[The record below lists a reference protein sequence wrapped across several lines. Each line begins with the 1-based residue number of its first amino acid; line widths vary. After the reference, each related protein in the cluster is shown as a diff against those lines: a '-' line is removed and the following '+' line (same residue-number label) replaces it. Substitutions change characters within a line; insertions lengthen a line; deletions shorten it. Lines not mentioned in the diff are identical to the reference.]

1 MAILKAFYDQGI
13 EEICGHRLFA
23 VSDSAYDRAYA
34 WLEQVGVMS
43 LAKEGIRALK
53 EARDTSID
61 DALDEVVDRYLGVW
75 EAQAGLKTYGQAVG
89 DVMEWRTGEGE
100 CFEMSVEEWL
110 EFSRRA
116 SFDSARE
123 RAMSMGIDVTWDS
136 EFAKAPEG
144 YYQIG
149 GGVDYAIA
157 KSLAAAPFADLLWM
171 ETKTA
176 DLADARKFA
185 EAIHAEHPNKMLAYN
200 LSPSFN
206 WDTTGMTDEAIK
218 VFPEELGKLGFV
230 FNFITYGGHQ
240 IDGLASEEFSTALR
254 EDGMLALVR
263 LQRTLRLVQSPY
275 RMPQTLVGG
284 PRLDGAL
291 VASAGRTATTK
302 AMGKGSTQFQ
312 HLVQT
317 EVPPKLLEEWL
328 EIWGEHHQI
337 GSRMRVGLRPHVAGS
352 ELLELTVLN
361 ESKEKVANVVF
372 QNMQDR
378 CGKQILSVRDQ
389 NTFDPALRRKRLMTL
404 IHLFL
409 IHRYKIDSVHYVSPT
424 DDNHYQ
430 TQKMKAQ
437 SLFEEVHEEVGQII
451 VANVEATSTNSLLD
465 PDRVALHKLIAESK
479 RTR

>member
-1 MAILKAFYDQGI
+1 MPGLSKW
-13 EEICGHRLFA
+13 
-23 VSDSAYDRAYA
+23 VSCP
-34 WLEQVGVMS
+34 

-176 DLADARKFA
+176 DLADAHKFA

-263 LQRTLRLVQSPY
+263 LQRKLRLVQSPY

-372 QNMQDR
+372 QNIS
-378 CGKQILSVRDQ
+378 GPVW
-389 NTFDPALRRKRLMTL
+389 
-404 IHLFL
+404 
-409 IHRYKIDSVHYVSPT
+409 
-424 DDNHYQ
+424 
-430 TQKMKAQ
+430 
-437 SLFEEVHEEVGQII
+437 
-451 VANVEATSTNSLLD
+451 
-465 PDRVALHKLIAESK
+465 
-479 RTR
+479 

>member
-1 MAILKAFYDQGI
+1 M
-13 EEICGHRLFA
+13 
-23 VSDSAYDRAYA
+23 
-34 WLEQVGVMS
+34 
-43 LAKEGIRALK
+43 
-53 EARDTSID
+53 
-61 DALDEVVDRYLGVW
+61 
-75 EAQAGLKTYGQAVG
+75 
-89 DVMEWRTGEGE
+89 
-100 CFEMSVEEWL
+100 
-110 EFSRRA
+110 
-116 SFDSARE
+116 
-123 RAMSMGIDVTWDS
+123 
-136 EFAKAPEG
+136 
-144 YYQIG
+144 
-149 GGVDYAIA
+149 
-157 KSLAAAPFADLLWM
+157 
-171 ETKTA
+171 
-176 DLADARKFA
+176 
-185 EAIHAEHPNKMLAYN
+185 
-200 LSPSFN
+200 
-206 WDTTGMTDEAIK
+206 
-218 VFPEELGKLGFV
+218 
-230 FNFITYGGHQ
+230 
-240 IDGLASEEFSTALR
+240 
-254 EDGMLALVR
+254 R
-263 LQRTLRLVQSPY
+263 LQRKLRLVQSPY

-372 QNMQDR
+372 QNIQDR